1 MVGNS
6 GWASNQAL
14 GFSGNRNLLLN
25 MINWLSSDEDLISI
39 RPKEPEDRRITLTR
53 QQFRMVQSVSQ
64 FILPLIVI
72 VDRRDG
78 LVEDG
83 DNREAVTMRFR
94 GLLVAVVLLA
104 ALGVGLYFSNK
115 QKAAEAA
122 KPPSDTPPKILALT
136 EGDITKVALKKK
148 GADETVLEKANGKWQ
163 ITAPKPYPA
172 DQDPANQLVTAAAN
186 VSSDRV
192 VEDKA
197 SNLSAYGLNAP
208 SLEVDITGKGGKVSK
223 LKFGDD
229 TPTNSG
235 SYAMLEGDPRVF
247 TVASYVK
254 TGLDKSVN
262 DLRDKRLLT
271 FDQDK
276 LSRVELIAKKQDI
289 EFGRDKDQWQIV
301 KPKPLRADGLQV
313 DEMLRKLKDAKMDLT
328 LSDDDAKKAA
338 AAFAS
343 GTPVATVKL
352 TDPSGTQQIEIRK
365 SAGAGNKT
373 DDYYAKS
380 SIVAGVFKATPDLG
394 MGVDK
399 ALDDFRNKKLF
410 DFGFNDPSKIEMHA
424 NGKFLWLPER
434 RRRLVLERQ
443 EDGQHQRASPSRQ
456 IARPFRQ

>member
-1 MVGNS
+1 M
-6 GWASNQAL
+6 
-14 GFSGNRNLLLN
+14 
-25 MINWLSSDEDLISI
+25 
-39 RPKEPEDRRITLTR
+39 RI
-53 QQFRMVQSVSQ
+53 
-64 FILPLIVI
+64 
-72 VDRRDG
+72 
-78 LVEDG
+78 
-83 DNREAVTMRFR
+83 R

-104 ALGVGLYFSNK
+104 ALAGGLYYSNK

-122 KPPSDTPPKILALT
+122 KPPADQPPKILSLT
-136 EGDITKVALKKK
+136 DSDISKIVLEKK
-148 GADETVLEKANGKWQ
+148 GADETDLQKTAGKWA
-163 ITAPKPYPA
+163 ITAPMPYAA
-172 DQDPANQLVTAAAN
+172 DQDAANQLASSAAS

-197 SNLSAYGLNAP
+197 SSVSAYGLDSPA
-208 SLEVDITGKGGKVSK
+208 LEVDITGKGGKISK
-223 LKFGDD
+223 LKIGDD

-235 SYAMLEGDPRVF
+235 FYAMLEGDPRVF

-328 LSDDDAKKAA
+328 LSADASKQTS

-365 SAGAGNKT
+365 NK

-380 SIVAGVFKATPDLG
+380 SAVPGVFKATTDLG
-394 MGVDK
+394 TGVDK

-410 DFGFNDPSKIEMHA
+410 DFGFNEPSKIDVHA
-424 NGKFLWLPER
+424 NGKTFAFQKGGDDWFANGKKLDSISVQSFLDKLRDLSASKFIDTGALGASTIDITVVSNNGKSTEK
-434 RRRLVLERQ
+434 LLIAKQGSDYVA
-443 EDGQHQRASPSRQ
+443 QREKEPALYGLDAKTVDDLTQAASDVKP
-456 IARPFRQ
+456 APPAKK

>member
-1 MVGNS
+1 
-6 GWASNQAL
+6 
-14 GFSGNRNLLLN
+14 
-25 MINWLSSDEDLISI
+25 
-39 RPKEPEDRRITLTR
+39 
-53 QQFRMVQSVSQ
+53 
-64 FILPLIVI
+64 
-72 VDRRDG
+72 
-78 LVEDG
+78 
-83 DNREAVTMRFR
+83 MRFR
-94 GLLVAVVLLA
+94 GLLVALVLLA
-104 ALGVGLYFSNK
+104 ALAGGLYYSNK

-122 KPPSDTPPKILALT
+122 KPPADTPPKILSLA
-136 EGDITKVALKKK
+136 EGDITKIVLKKK
-148 GADETVLEKANGKWQ
+148 NAAETDLEKTGGKWLLA
-163 ITAPKPYPA
+163 APMPYAA
-172 DQDPANQLVTAAAN
+172 DQDAASQLAASAAN

-197 SNLSAYGLNAP
+197 SNVSSYGLASP
-208 SLEVDITGKGGKVSK
+208 ALEVDISGKGGKISK
-223 LKFGDD
+223 LKIGDD

-328 LSDDDAKKAA
+328 LSPDDAKKAA
-338 AAFAS
+338 ATFAS

-352 TDPSGTQQIEIRK
+352 TDPSGTQQIELRK
-365 SAGAGNKT
+365 NK

-380 SIVAGVFKATPDLG
+380 STVPGVFKVTPELG
-394 MGVDK
+394 AGVDK
-399 ALDDFRNKKLF
+399 ALDDFRNKKIF
-410 DFGFNDPSKIEMHA
+410 DFGFNDPNKVEMHTGGKTYA
-424 NGKFLWLPER
+424 FQKGGEDWFSNGKKMDSLSLQSFLDKLRDFTATKFLDTGTLGAPIIDITVVSSNGKLTEK
-434 RRRLVLERQ
+434 VLIAKQ
-443 EDGQHQRASPSRQ
+443 GSDYVAQRENEPALYGLDAKTVDDLSQAASDVKPAPP
-456 IARPFRQ
+456 ARK

>member
-1 MVGNS
+1 
-6 GWASNQAL
+6 
-14 GFSGNRNLLLN
+14 
-25 MINWLSSDEDLISI
+25 
-39 RPKEPEDRRITLTR
+39 
-53 QQFRMVQSVSQ
+53 
-64 FILPLIVI
+64 
-72 VDRRDG
+72 
-78 LVEDG
+78 
-83 DNREAVTMRFR
+83 MRVR

-122 KPPSDTPPKILALT
+122 KPPSDTPPKILSLI
-136 EGDITKVALKKK
+136 ENDISKVALKKK
-148 GADETVLEKANGKWQ
+148 GADETDLERTNNKWR
-163 ITAPKPYPA
+163 ITSPKPYPA
-172 DQDPANQLVTAAAN
+172 DQDAANQLITAVAN
-186 VSSDRV
+186 VNSDRV

-223 LKFGDD
+223 LLIGDD

-235 SYAMLEGDPRVF
+235 SYAMLQGDARVF

-254 TGLDKSVN
+254 TGVDKSVN

-276 LSRVELIAKKQDI
+276 VSRVELLAKKQDI
-289 EFGRDKDQWQIV
+289 EFGRDKDRWQIV

-313 DEMLRKLKDAKMDLT
+313 DEMLRKLKDAKMDLA

-343 GTPVATVKL
+343 AMPVATVKL

-365 SAGAGNKT
+365 DKT
-373 DDYYAKS
+373 DYYAKS
-380 SIVAGVFKATPDLG
+380 SVVPGVFKTTADLG
-394 MGVDK
+394 TGVDK
-399 ALDDFRNKKLF
+399 SIDDFRNKKLF

-424 NGKFLWLPER
+424 SGKFYGLQKGGDDWFSSGKKMDSISVQSFVDKLRDLSASKFVDTGSLGMPAIDITVVSMDGKTTEKVLIAKQGSDYLAQR
-434 RRRLVLERQ
+434 ENEPALYGVDAKSVNDLVQ
-443 EDGQHQRASPSRQ
+443 AASDVKPASP
-456 IARPFRQ
+456 AKK